1 MPNNWFC
8 DICGYQYSQ
17 YEQRPTVI
25 NEKDYPTIVHDK
37 DYFKICKKCIPKVRK
52 LIKLLR
58 ENPSV
63 KERILKLLKRK

>member
-17 YEQRPTVI
+17 NEQTPTVI
-25 NEKDYPTIVHDK
+25 NKRDYPTIVHDK
-37 DYFKICKKCIPKVRK
+37 DYFRICKRCVPKVRK